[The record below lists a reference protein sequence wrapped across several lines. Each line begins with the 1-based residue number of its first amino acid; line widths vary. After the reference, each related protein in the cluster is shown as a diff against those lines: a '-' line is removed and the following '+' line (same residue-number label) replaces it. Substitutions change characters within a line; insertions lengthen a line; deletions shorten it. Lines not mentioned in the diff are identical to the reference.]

1 MEIAHKTYSLPDFI
15 RLPFRAAPVSTVLC
29 LLQVVINALVP
40 SLQAV
45 LTAQFIDTA
54 LLIFA
59 GQASASRIGFPLL
72 LIILLLLYQYTAQS
86 LIGLAKTRLTLR
98 LTETYRL
105 AILTKRAR
113 LSYEHVENNE
123 TWDLITRVGQDP
135 AERLMKGFQCLLQL
149 IALIFYVGSL
159 LAVVGAQVWWTAP
172 LILAFSVPLFAL
184 SIRSGKRTY
193 EASKEAAKY
202 TRRAKYLQS
211 VLTSREAAAE
221 RHLFGFAPALGRR
234 YEQAFSAAYHINYKT
249 QRKVFIKMKGSGLIT
264 VLICILTA
272 AVLIAPLGA
281 GQISIGIFMSFIT
294 ATFNLA
300 QSISWQLTDIA
311 SQLADHREYLRDLT
325 AFAALSETPGALD
338 PAGPPPPAPARIEF
352 KNVSFTYPGTETPIL
367 NGLSFTLSAEKHYA
381 FVGAN
386 GAGKTTIIK
395 LLTGL
400 YPQYSGEIWIDD
412 RELRTLPP
420 SELKAMF
427 SVVYQDFAK
436 YEVPFA
442 ESITLK
448 QRPLRPAVLHD
459 LSLDAVEAALPQ
471 GEATPLGRVRAGGVD
486 LSGGEWQR
494 VAIARSLMSQAP
506 VYILDEPTA
515 ALDPVAESE
524 VYELFGRISQGHAA
538 LLITHRLG
546 AAKLA
551 DEILVID
558 GGRLAEQG
566 SHEALLRR
574 GGLYASMFE
583 AQKGWYT

>member
-1 MEIAHKTYSLPDFI
+1 M
-15 RLPFRAAPVSTVLC
+15 R
-29 LLQVVINALVP
+29 
-40 SLQAV
+40 
-45 LTAQFIDTA
+45 
-54 LLIFA
+54 
-59 GQASASRIGFPLL
+59 
-72 LIILLLLYQYTAQS
+72 LIIEHLSKRYEKKQVLKQIDFTFEEGKIY
-86 LIGLAKTRLTLR
+86 GL
-98 LTETYRL
+98 
-105 AILTKRAR
+105 
-113 LSYEHVENNE
+113 
-123 TWDLITRVGQDP
+123 
-135 AERLMKGFQCLLQL
+135 
-149 IALIFYVGSL
+149 
-159 LAVVGAQVWWTAP
+159 
-172 LILAFSVPLFAL
+172 
-184 SIRSGKRTY
+184 
-193 EASKEAAKY
+193 
-202 TRRAKYLQS
+202 
-211 VLTSREAAAE
+211 
-221 RHLFGFAPALGRR
+221 LGR
-234 YEQAFSAAYHINYKT
+234 
-249 QRKVFIKMKGSGLIT
+249 
-264 VLICILTA
+264 
-272 AVLIAPLGA
+272 
-281 GQISIGIFMSFIT
+281 
-294 ATFNLA
+294 
-300 QSISWQLTDIA
+300 
-311 SQLADHREYLRDLT
+311 
-325 AFAALSETPGALD
+325 
-338 PAGPPPPAPARIEF
+338 
-352 KNVSFTYPGTETPIL
+352 
-367 NGLSFTLSAEKHYA
+367 
-381 FVGAN
+381 N